1 MPIPFIWENGVYRGR
16 DIMIKG
22 QGEILKEEISTKI
35 EEAGMIREAGP
46 SIGDIIGENRTGPGV
61 FQET

>member
-1 MPIPFIWENGVYRGR
+1 MN
-16 DIMIKG
+16 KG
-22 QGEILKEEISTKI
+22 YGETLKEEISTKI

-46 SIGDIIGENRTGPGV
+46 SIGDIIGENRTDPGV

>member
-1 MPIPFIWENGVYRGR
+1 MHQGR

-22 QGEILKEEISTKI
+22 QGEIPKEEISTKI
-35 EEAGMIREAGP
+35 EEAGMILEAGP
-46 SIGDIIGENRTGPGV
+46 SIGDIIGENRLGPGV

>member
-1 MPIPFIWENGVYRGR
+1 VPIPFIWENGVHQGR

-22 QGEILKEEISTKI
+22 QGEIPKEEISTKI
-35 EEAGMIREAGP
+35 EEAGMIQEAGP

-61 FQET
+61 FQ